1 MPHIELKQ
9 SGEPFGKLVG
19 QTAPQAPQ
27 LFGSTARLNPQ
38 PLLGLPL
45 QLANGKGQNRPQVP
59 ELQTGEPFWPEG
71 QVRPQPPQLLGLVRT
86 LTSQPLLGL
95 PSQSTNGGEHVKPQ
109 IPDEQVGEL
118 FRPKGHTL
126 LQTPQL
132 FTSEERF
139 AQKFAPFPGHSVL
152 GAGHEMPQV
161 PPWQNGVAFAGEVH
175 IWPHDPQ
182 LFTSVWRLTQFPEQE
197 KFPGRH
203 DAILVSTT

>member
-1 MPHIELKQ
+1 MPQFPFVQDGLPLTDEHIL
-9 SGEPFGKLVG
+9 
-19 QTAPQAPQ
+19 PQAPQ
-27 LFGSTARLNPQ
+27 LLTSLVVLISQ

-59 ELQTGEPFWPEG
+59 KLQTGELFWPEG
-71 QVRPQPPQLLGLVRT
+71 QVCPQPPQLLGLVRT

-95 PSQSTNGGEHVKPQ
+95 PSQSTNVGEHVKPQ

-126 LQTPQL
+126 SQPPQL
-132 FTSEERF
+132 FTSKERF
-139 AQKFAPFPGHSVL
+139 AQFPGHRVL

-161 PPWQNGVAFAGEVH
+161 PSWQNGVPFAGEVH
-175 IWPHDPQ
+175 IRPQNPQ
-182 LFTSVWRLTQFPEQE
+182 LFTSVRRLTQFPEQE

-203 DAILVSTT
+203 DAIIVSTT